1 MIYLYK
7 VMAYLIYFGAF
18 VIGRGKAGK
27 DALWAGRLNT
37 DSLGPADIW
46 LHAAS
51 VGEVRVIGHLIDY
64 LHHQAPE
71 LRFHLTV
78 MTRAGY
84 KTAKMI
90 NGGSTSVSFLPI
102 DVPHLWARVLKQMSP
117 KIVVIAETE
126 IWPNML
132 IALQSKGIPVVL
144 VNGRLSEKAFGR
156 YLALKGSF
164 NPLLAGYDHLFVK
177 AKEDHGRFAQMGVL
191 ESRMTLAGDMKFDAP
206 LIEVSADKRR
216 ATRRS
221 LGAIDADVLLVAGST
236 REGEEKQLVEV
247 FLALSDRYPRLRM
260 VLVPRHIER
269 AGEILDIIRQYGHAA
284 RLFEEQ
290 IEMQGHSIIV
300 VDKMGI
306 LIDLYA
312 AADIAF
318 VGGTLV
324 GVGGHNLL
332 EPVWAG
338 TPVLFGPSVS
348 NVQDAA
354 KYIIRHNFGAMT
366 DNVDTLP
373 STLEAVLS
381 GKRTFARKT
390 RTDLAHSATATAGNY
405 ILKRIQ
411 YA

>member
-7 VMAYLIYFGAF
+7 VIAYLIYFGAF

-64 LHHQAPE
+64 LHDQAPE

-90 NGGSTSVSFLPI
+90 NGGGTTVSFLPI
-102 DVPHLWARVLKQMSP
+102 DVPHLWARVLQQVSP

-132 IALQSKGIPVVL
+132 IALQSKGTPVVL

-156 YLALKGSF
+156 YLALRGSF
-164 NPLLAGYDHLFVK
+164 KPLLAGYDHLFVK

-206 LIEVSADKRR
+206 LIEIGADKRQ

-221 LGAIDADVLLVAGST
+221 LGAVDADVLLVAGST
-236 REGEEKQLVEV
+236 REGEERQLVEI
-247 FLALSDRYPRLRM
+247 FLALSGRYPRLRM

-269 AGEILDIIRQYGHAA
+269 AGEILDIIRQNGHAA
-284 RLFEEQ
+284 RLIEEQ
-290 IEMQGHSIIV
+290 IDMQGNSIIV

-318 VGGTLV
+318 VGGTLAD
-324 GVGGHNLL
+324 VGGHNLL

-338 TPVLFGPSVS
+338 TPVLFGPSVA

-354 KYIIRHNFGAMT
+354 EYIIKHDFGAMT
-366 DNVDTLP
+366 DSVDTL
-373 STLEAVLS
+373 STTLEAVLT

-411 YA
+411 HA

>member
-7 VMAYLIYFGAF
+7 VIAFLIYFGAF
-18 VIGRGKAGK
+18 VVGRGKAGK

-37 DSLGPADIW
+37 DSLPSADIW

-64 LHHQAPE
+64 LHDQAPAI
-71 LRFHLTV
+71 RFHLTV

-84 KTAKMI
+84 KTATMI
-90 NGGSTSVSFLPI
+90 NGESTTVSYLPI
-102 DVPHLWARVLKQMSP
+102 DVPHLWARVLRQISP
-117 KIVVIAETE
+117 RIVVIAETE

-132 IALQSKGIPVVL
+132 IALQSQGIPVVL

-156 YLALKGSF
+156 YFALKELF
-164 NPLLAGYDHLFVK
+164 KPLLAGYDHLFVK

-191 ESRMTLAGDMKFDAP
+191 ESQMTLAGDMKFDAP
-206 LIEVSADKRR
+206 LIEAGAEKRQ

-221 LGAIDADVLLVAGST
+221 LGVDDADFLLVAGST
-236 REGEEKQLVEV
+236 REGEEKQLVEI
-247 FLALSDRYPRLRM
+247 LLSLSGRFPRLRM

-269 AGEILDIIRQYGHAA
+269 AGEILEIIHQTGHAA

-290 IEMQGHSIIV
+290 MDIPGNSIIV

-318 VGGTLV
+318 VGGTLAD
-324 GVGGHNLL
+324 VGGHNLL

-338 TPVLFGPSVS
+338 TPVLFGPSVA

-354 KYIIRHNFGAMT
+354 EYILKHDFGTMT
-366 DNVDTLP
+366 DSVDTL
-373 STLEAVLS
+373 SATLEAILS

-405 ILKRIQ
+405 ILKRIRH
-411 YA
+411 A